1 MVTVS
6 DENTDDE
13 STNASTQT
21 ISCIDI
27 QRYRSLE
34 KAIRVTAYVLR
45 FIQNLRNSRDKRTIG
60 FISVEER
67 CKALEVLIVA
77 AQQQTFKD
85 EIESLNSSSQKKT
98 APHTRE
104 MWIIITMIQQHKGM
118 RCGLSCQSDSN
129 PKTGDVNNYPND
141 TAIQGQE
148 MLIIMSIRQHS
159 QTGNVDNYHNDTA
172 TQGHEMWIIMS
183 IRQHPKNW
191 RWDNYLNDTATQ
203 EQEMLIIVSIRQQ
216 PTNGKYG

>member
-6 DENTDDE
+6 DDYTDDE
-13 STNASTQT
+13 STNASTKT

-85 EIESLNSSSQKKT
+85 EIESLNSSSQKKVQLVRQLKLYT
-98 APHTRE
+98 DKSGLLRYNMKDVCELFMQNHMAEVVRHRTFMSLDKQLVAELTRK
-104 MWIIITMIQQHKGM
+104 M
-118 RCGLSCQSDSN
+118 
-129 PKTGDVNNYPND
+129 V
-141 TAIQGQE
+141 
-148 MLIIMSIRQHS
+148 
-159 QTGNVDNYHNDTA
+159 
-172 TQGHEMWIIMS
+172 
-183 IRQHPKNW
+183 
-191 RWDNYLNDTATQ
+191 
-203 EQEMLIIVSIRQQ
+203 
-216 PTNGKYG
+216 GK

>member
-85 EIESLNSSSQKKT
+85 EIESLNSSSQKKVQLVRQLKLYT
-98 APHTRE
+98 DKSGLLRYDHSDTEKLTPD
-104 MWIIITMIQQHKGM
+104 ISSPIQSEPDSEISETPKPSTGKKSTPVSVSSQKG
-118 RCGLSCQSDSN
+118 L
-129 PKTGDVNNYPND
+129 
-141 TAIQGQE
+141 IQ
-148 MLIIMSIRQHS
+148 L
-159 QTGNVDNYHNDTA
+159 YFF
-172 TQGHEMWIIMS
+172 
-183 IRQHPKNW
+183 
-191 RWDNYLNDTATQ
+191 
-203 EQEMLIIVSIRQQ
+203 
-216 PTNGKYG
+216 